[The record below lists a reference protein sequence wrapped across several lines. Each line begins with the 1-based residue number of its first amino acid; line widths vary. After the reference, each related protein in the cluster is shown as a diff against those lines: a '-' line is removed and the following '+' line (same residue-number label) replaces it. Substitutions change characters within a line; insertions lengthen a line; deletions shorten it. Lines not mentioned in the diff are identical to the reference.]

1 MARRASR
8 KETERKAADI
18 KQQRLAYVGTLAA
31 GLAHEIRNPLN
42 SINMNVELIMEDL
55 SSENQPGAPGN
66 VVADKDVLLRL
77 SRISE
82 ETRQL
87 QNVLEEFLN
96 FARPP
101 KMELM
106 VTDINQYLDDLL
118 SFFEPECIQADVQIL
133 REFAEKLYPVRI
145 DPAQL
150 KHAIV
155 NLIKNAIEAIGEHG
169 QIVVSTRDHQRSV
182 QIVVSDNGGGLNQED
197 ENRIFEVFFSRK
209 EQGIGLGLAIARRIV
224 EEHKGT
230 LTLEN
235 RPGKGASFVLTLPK
249 GIFLEFEEGTE
260 GALQK

>member
-8 KETERKAADI
+8 KETERKAEDV

-55 SSENQPGAPGN
+55 SSENQAGTHGN
-66 VVADKDVLLRL
+66 VVDDKDVLLRL

-82 ETRQL
+82 ETQQL

-101 KMELM
+101 KMVLM

-118 SFFEPECIQADVQIL
+118 SFFEPECAQADVQ
-133 REFAEKLYPVRI
+133 KLYPVRI

-182 QIVVSDNGGGLNQED
+182 QIIVSDNGGGLSEAD

-209 EQGIGLGLAIARRIV
+209 ERGIGLGLAIARRIV
-224 EEHKGT
+224 EEHMGT
-230 LTLEN
+230 LALEN

-260 GALQK
+260 GASQK